1 MLLRG
6 ATLASLFLSLVAAS
20 ACGESGQDL
29 DDFAWGRSAGGT
41 GDDVAYAV
49 ATGPN
54 DAILV
59 TGTFEETITFG
70 AGDVT
75 EVLLAALDGKE
86 MFVAKYD
93 RDGGLV
99 WARFAGGAG
108 HDVGRGVAVAA
119 DGSVFVTGS
128 IQGYATFGQGEA
140 NETTLFSMG
149 SDDGF
154 LAKYSSHGELAWARL
169 MGGIDDDISRDVQ
182 TMPDGGAVVTGEFQR
197 TAYFDGAQ
205 PNSSP
210 LDYYAS
216 TDIFLARYD
225 AAGNLSWARR
235 AGGMG
240 INRGNAIDVAEN
252 GAILVTGEFRQQ
264 ATFGEGESLQTRLFS
279 YGGADM
285 FVAKFGQDGS
295 LHWARKAGS
304 VQEELAD
311 DIGWDVA
318 AAPDGGVFV
327 TGEYGET
334 ATFGGGESLQTTL
347 VATGLD
353 CAFLAKYDYYGFL
366 EWVRDSSG
374 TFTDEGTGVAALP
387 NGGAVITGRFH
398 RNTILGKG
406 TPSETHLVS
415 EGPYDIFAAEY
426 NAVGELTWAER
437 AGGYSAD
444 DIGYGVATTSD
455 GGVIIGGTFADRA
468 IFGERTPYCPYVSSA
483 GKRDIFVARV
493 TP

>member
-1 MLLRG
+1 MRWKG
-6 ATLASLFLSLVAAS
+6 ATLASIFVSVVAAS
-20 ACGESGQDL
+20 ACGETNEDL
-29 DDFAWGRSAGGT
+29 GDFAWGRSAGGT

-49 ATGPN
+49 AVGPH
-54 DAILV
+54 DAVFV
-59 TGTFEETITFG
+59 TGTVEDTVTFG

-75 EVLLAALDGKE
+75 EVLLAALESEDL
-86 MFVAKYD
+86 FVAKYNYE
-93 RDGGLV
+93 GVLV
-99 WARFAGGAG
+99 WAKLAGGAG
-108 HDVGRGVAVAA
+108 KDVGRGVAVAQ

-128 IQGYATFGQGEA
+128 IQGYTTFGAGES

-149 SDDGF
+149 GDDGF
-154 LAKYSSHGELAWARL
+154 LAKYQANGELAWARVL
-169 MGGIDDDISRDVQ
+169 GGIDNDLAYDVEA
-182 TMPDGGAVVTGEFQR
+182 MPDGGAVLTGEFQR

-205 PNSSP
+205 ANSAPIDFYGGS
-210 LDYYAS
+210 
-216 TDIFLARYD
+216 DIFLARYD
-225 AAGNLSWARR
+225 GAGNLLWAKR

-240 INRGNAIDVAEN
+240 INRGNAIAVADN
-252 GAILVTGEFRQQ
+252 ASILVTGEFRQQ
-264 ATFGEGESLQTRLFS
+264 AVFGEGETLETRLYS
-279 YGGADM
+279 YGGADV
-285 FVAKFGQDGS
+285 FVARFGQDGS
-295 LHWARKAGS
+295 LQWARKAGS
-304 VQEELAD
+304 AQEEMAD

-334 ATFGGGESLQTTL
+334 ATFGGGESRQTKL

-353 CAFLAKYDYYGFL
+353 CAFLAKFDYYGFL
-366 EWVRDSSG
+366 EWVQGSNG
-374 TFTDEGTGVAALP
+374 TFSDEGTSVAALP
-387 NGGAVITGRFH
+387 DGSAVITGRFH

-406 TPSETHLVS
+406 TPTETALVS
-415 EGPYDIFAAEY
+415 EGPYDIFAAKY

-444 DIGYGVATTSD
+444 DIGYGVAATSD
-455 GGVIIGGTFADRA
+455 GGVILSGTFADRA